1 MLTLRAPRKAS
12 EYFKARDPNTAIT
25 EAFIRKLIREGE
37 IPTVKNG
44 VKVLVSI
51 ESIEEYV
58 TEQLSK

>member
-1 MLTLRAPRKAS
+1 MMTLRAPRKAA
-12 EYFKARDPNTAIT
+12 EYFRALDPDTGVT

-58 TEQLSK
+58 AEQLRG